1 VDTRRELNAY
11 LYQDDEETHHSDPQ
25 LLLDNIVENEQGFVT
40 TLMPLPMHSMLS
52 SDDGN
57 IIDEVKTPVSR
68 LFKLLKAE
76 KKDIFYIYFYSALIA
91 LIGLTLPV
99 GVQAIME
106 LISGGVFFTSI
117 ILLIGVVVVGVIIS
131 GILQLMQ
138 ISLVEVLE
146 RRVFVR
152 SAFELSFRVPQM
164 KAEAILNN
172 YAPELMN
179 RFFDVLTLQK
189 GLPKLLIDV
198 TSSILQILFGLILIS
213 FYHPLFIFFGLALLA
228 TLAII
233 FYFTGPGGLKTSLM
247 ESKYKYKVAQ
257 WLEELARALN
267 SFKMAGHTNLPVQKM
282 DNHVDNYLHYR
293 KKHFSVLMTQ
303 FINIVGFRTLVTGGL
318 LAIGSFL
325 VIEREITLGQ
335 FVASEIVVVTIVGAS
350 EKFILSMSTIYD
362 MLTAVEKIGLVTDLP
377 LERKGGIAIPYYKGA
392 GMKVK
397 LSNVNYTY
405 PNTKNKILKNINLD
419 LKQGDNICLSGYS
432 NSGKNTLLRVMTGLL
447 GDYEGTIVMNNL
459 SLRDINLSN
468 LRDNVA
474 KNVSNDD
481 LFDGTILENVTMGKS
496 RISYDDV
503 VWALDSVGLMDFVN
517 GMPKGLQTEVVSG
530 GKQFSQT
537 VATKLMIAR
546 CLAERPQL
554 LILNDL
560 LHDLEKIDKLRILNI
575 LIDKANQWTLIFVSN
590 DPLIMSACNRV
601 VFMKE
606 GEILMEQPYEE
617 MVLNPDFKSVILRPE
632 ETDTCLEDFIE
643 PELGDENGD
652 DKEV

>member
-1 VDTRRELNAY
+1 MKSTLFVPIAKRLSTLVSHGYKLFNLTDEYHNNIDYKEDIHGFIDGLTDKSQRIDLALLKHDVRKEDLITRVEASQYPLMSFVRAGWDVAPVIFFVDTRRELNAY

-57 IIDEVKTPVSR
+57 LIDEVKTPVSR

-117 ILLIGVVVVGVIIS
+117 ILLIGVVVVGVVIS

-233 FYFTGPGGLKTSLM
+233 F
-247 ESKYKYKVAQ
+247 
-257 WLEELARALN
+257 
-267 SFKMAGHTNLPVQKM
+267 
-282 DNHVDNYLHYR
+282 
-293 KKHFSVLMTQ
+293 
-303 FINIVGFRTLVTGGL
+303 
-318 LAIGSFL
+318 
-325 VIEREITLGQ
+325 
-335 FVASEIVVVTIVGAS
+335 
-350 EKFILSMSTIYD
+350 
-362 MLTAVEKIGLVTDLP
+362 
-377 LERKGGIAIPYYKGA
+377 
-392 GMKVK
+392 
-397 LSNVNYTY
+397 
-405 PNTKNKILKNINLD
+405 
-419 LKQGDNICLSGYS
+419 
-432 NSGKNTLLRVMTGLL
+432 
-447 GDYEGTIVMNNL
+447 
-459 SLRDINLSN
+459 
-468 LRDNVA
+468 
-474 KNVSNDD
+474 
-481 LFDGTILENVTMGKS
+481 
-496 RISYDDV
+496 
-503 VWALDSVGLMDFVN
+503 
-517 GMPKGLQTEVVSG
+517 
-530 GKQFSQT
+530 
-537 VATKLMIAR
+537 
-546 CLAERPQL
+546 
-554 LILNDL
+554 
-560 LHDLEKIDKLRILNI
+560 
-575 LIDKANQWTLIFVSN
+575 
-590 DPLIMSACNRV
+590 
-601 VFMKE
+601 
-606 GEILMEQPYEE
+606 
-617 MVLNPDFKSVILRPE
+617 
-632 ETDTCLEDFIE
+632 
-643 PELGDENGD
+643 
-652 DKEV
+652 